1 MTQEVS
7 AKSAKNIFFQ
17 NRIESEIVTVVKT
30 KTEVDVLKNDDK
42 NEMEIKSDESIPQAS
57 STTKISHPVPL
68 KNYAT
73 GEIRYDT
80 LHASEEADQVL

>member
-42 NEMEIKSDESIPQAS
+42 NEVEKRS
-57 STTKISHPVPL
+57 S
-68 KNYAT
+68 
-73 GEIRYDT
+73 
-80 LHASEEADQVL
+80 